1 MRNFVAVLLISLFAV
16 LSAQASENVVDTVA
30 VADSVPVLGVVQEP
44 YCFRP
49 RQLIVPGIFLTVG
62 ITGVYA
68 LDGMKNAFR
77 ENISGYKADRKFRAD
92 DYIQYATAVGYLGL
106 GFIPQLKTRSQGFR
120 DRLMAGVTAYAVM
133 AVVVNTM
140 KYSFRHPRPDSGAR
154 NSFPSG
160 HSATVFTGAE
170 LMRIEYGNGIGLASY
185 AVAVTVGALRIYNDR
200 HWITDVFGGAAIG
213 ILSARIG
220 YWLLPFERKL
230 FGLDKKKTSVQ
241 DVAILPMIGNT
252 TGVSLSLQF

>member
-1 MRNFVAVLLISLFAV
+1 M
-16 LSAQASENVVDTVA
+16 DT
-30 VADSVPVLGVVQEP
+30 
-44 YCFRP
+44 
-49 RQLIVPGIFLTVG
+49 
-62 ITGVYA
+62 
-68 LDGMKNAFR
+68 
-77 ENISGYKADRKFRAD
+77 
-92 DYIQYATAVGYLGL
+92 
-106 GFIPQLKTRSQGFR
+106 QG
-120 DRLMAGVTAYAVM
+120 
-133 AVVVNTM
+133 
-140 KYSFRHPRPDSGAR
+140 
-154 NSFPSG
+154 
-160 HSATVFTGAE
+160 FTGAE